1 MEAERMATQQQIA
14 PIILDL
20 GKKKKRQLRDLK
32 RGRGRLMDD
41 VEETLEEVRANLGAQ
56 AQDKELVPVIMIY
69 KKKSKRRRGLGG
81 LF

>member
-1 MEAERMATQQQIA
+1 MTNNESQIA

-20 GKKKKRQLRDLK
+20 GKKKRRAIKDLK

-41 VEETLEEVRANLGAQ
+41 VEQTLEEVRESLGAQ
-56 AQDKELVPVIMIY
+56 ANDKELVPIVMIY
-69 KKKSKRRRGLGG
+69 KKKSRRRKGLGG